1 MTTPDELPVDR
12 ESPAEGP
19 LPVDGESPDFAKL
32 ILAAKGGSRQAIGE
46 LMNGCRDYLLLVAN
60 EDLDQGLRTKLGAS
74 DVVQDVLLSAQNA
87 IGEFRGQS
95 REEFIGWLRG
105 ILVNDLLETR
115 RKYRGTAKRQIDREV
130 SLSGEDFRGIAPD
143 AITAQHPTPGTQ
155 AIANEETAALQRALE
170 QLSHEHRQVLQLRNW
185 QQLSFSDVGTEI
197 GLSAN
202 AARKLWT
209 RAVLALQRELEFNDG
224 PDRPGID

>member
-1 MTTPDELPVDR
+1 MTVPDEV
-12 ESPAEGP
+12 
-19 LPVDGESPDFAKL
+19 PVDGEFLADGPLPAEGDSPDFAKL

-46 LMNGCRDYLLLVAN
+46 LMDGCRDYLMLIAN
-60 EDLDQGLRTKLGAS
+60 QDLDQGLRAKVGAS

-95 REEFIGWLRG
+95 REEFISWLRG

-130 SLSGEDFRGIAPD
+130 SLPGESFGGIAPD

-155 AIANEETAALQRALE
+155 AIAHEETAALQSAME
-170 QLSHEHRQVLQLRNW
+170 QLSPEHHQVLQLRNW

-197 GLSAN
+197 GLSAD
-202 AARKLWT
+202 ASRKLWA
-209 RAVLALQRELEFNDG
+209 RAVLALQRELNFH
-224 PDRPGID
+224 DRSEID